1 MFKLLLIS
9 VVAVPVLLG
18 MLAART
24 RGRRGL
30 AVLLAFI
37 VTYNTVYM
45 LMLYYLQVRWVGW

>member
-9 VVAVPVLLG
+9 VVAAPVLLG

-30 AVLLAFI
+30 ALLLAFL